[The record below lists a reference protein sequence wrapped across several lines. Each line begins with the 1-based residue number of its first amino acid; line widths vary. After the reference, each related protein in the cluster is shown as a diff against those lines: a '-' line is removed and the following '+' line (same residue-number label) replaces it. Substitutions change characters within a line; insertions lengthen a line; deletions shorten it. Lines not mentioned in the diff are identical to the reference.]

1 MKIRYEFLE
10 ELKKVFDDADVGNK
24 GEISRCEFEKLIQGY
39 FELKGIRSTKENY
52 DKYFKRLDANRDK
65 TITFREFI
73 GFADTVNEREIM
85 PVLENELQC
94 RGLL

>member
-1 MKIRYEFLE
+1 M
-10 ELKKVFDDADVGNK
+10 GNK
-24 GEISRCEFEKLIQGY
+24 GEITRGEFEKLIQGY

-52 DKYFKRLDANRDK
+52 DKYFKRLDVNRDK
-65 TITFREFI
+65 TITFKEFI